1 MDKIN
6 VSELLKILVWILPLA
21 NIFIEYQGHFLG
33 LIWEDFKVGYF
44 WTDFWGFQQ
53 TSIQLSEILDMMHE
67 CRCNYL
73 WDPRHSFD
81 LALHPIYSD
90 IFQNPQRSPQK
101 ILFRRRSLLFPWDPI
116 LGPFRRSA
124 EGESITVGIYI
135 NSIALPM
142 KRE

>member
-1 MDKIN
+1 MKIIVSTKWTYPKPHNNFQNYWTYIYYIINIDPIQIFIGLIQMAKIN

-67 CRCNYL
+67 CRCNY
-73 WDPRHSFD
+73 FTQV
-81 LALHPIYSD
+81 
-90 IFQNPQRSPQK
+90 F
-101 ILFRRRSLLFPWDPI
+101 
-116 LGPFRRSA
+116 
-124 EGESITVGIYI
+124 
-135 NSIALPM
+135 
-142 KRE
+142 